1 MLDYFQKIHVQDTE
15 ILKSLQLSL
24 GCLEIAQLVG

>member
-1 MLDYFQKIHVQDTE
+1 M

-24 GCLEIAQLVG
+24 TMSNQANPADGLRQLVKVF